1 MDPPFT
7 GAQSLYKFISPAE
20 LKSKTASLDGVDTST
35 STEGTWPGCSSSK
48 SLPSTESVLL
58 KIFQQVFKTVEMA
71 KLAKCQ
77 IQMKIW
83 TFWSFGQKDFWEEW
97 KEKVCAIIATFPG
110 WDIVLAFLKKNQSK
124 CKKISYIYIYVLLS
138 PSLISHDEKLLLHF

>member
-7 GAQSLYKFISPAE
+7 GAHSLYKFISPAE
-20 LKSKTASLDGVDTST
+20 TEIKESEFRLSGYFYLA
-35 STEGTWPGCSSSK
+35 EGTWPGCSSSK

-77 IQMKIW
+77 NQM
-83 TFWSFGQKDFWEEW
+83 
-97 KEKVCAIIATFPG
+97 
-110 WDIVLAFLKKNQSK
+110 
-124 CKKISYIYIYVLLS
+124 
-138 PSLISHDEKLLLHF
+138 

>member
-7 GAQSLYKFISPAE
+7 GAHSLYKFISPAE

-77 IQMKIW
+77 NQM
-83 TFWSFGQKDFWEEW
+83 
-97 KEKVCAIIATFPG
+97 
-110 WDIVLAFLKKNQSK
+110 
-124 CKKISYIYIYVLLS
+124 
-138 PSLISHDEKLLLHF
+138 

>member
-20 LKSKTASLDGVDTST
+20 IEIKESKFRLGGYFHLA
-35 STEGTWPGCSSSK
+35 EGTWPGCSSSK

-77 IQMKIW
+77 IQMKISA
-83 TFWSFGQKDFWEEW
+83 FWSFGQKDFWEEW
-97 KEKVCAIIATFPG
+97 KEKVCANIATFPG
-110 WDIVLAFLKKNQSK
+110 WDIVLAFLKKTRVSAKN
-124 CKKISYIYIYVLLS
+124 
-138 PSLISHDEKLLLHF
+138 